1 MLYVKISIYSFIT
14 DMNKNR
20 ADQICKINYIETDIQ
35 N

>member
-20 ADQICKINYIETDIQ
+20 TEICKINYIETDIQ